1 MDTATPIEVVFSSLI
16 EALTIEK
23 ERLLSGDY
31 KDLPKI
37 GERKAYYMA
46 ALDQRIADPNAAA
59 SLKSHIG
66 TIERIK
72 LMAQENAKLLAAAK
86 AGVAAAQTR
95 IKRMASRE
103 SMVGAYTEDGQKLRT
118 HDFEIT
124 RQKLA

>member
-1 MDTATPIEVVFSSLI
+1 MDPATPIEVLFSSLI

-23 ERLLSGDY
+23 DRLLAGDY

-37 GERKAYYMA
+37 GERKAYYMEL
-46 ALDQRIADPNAAA
+46 LDQRIADPNAAA
-59 SLKSHIG
+59 SLKSHIK
-66 TIERIK
+66 TVEKIQI
-72 LMAQENAKLLAAAK
+72 MAQENAKLLAAAK
-86 AGVAAAQTR
+86 AGAAAAQAR

-118 HDFEIT
+118 HDFEVT